1 MKFVSLNFFPNE
13 AEGWWSQGFLLC
25 SRNKQEMKTKVA
37 VSKFGSNHK
46 TSPWG
51 GGKSFLS
58 FLTYSPSTSQLYS
71 TPIPPP
77 WLQTPKHIT
86 GAQIYISS
94 QTFNNKT
101 INSTTSTIDITQKT
115 AWLNLHHRCF
125 NQQINLYTHCI
136 LLLLRPKIT
145 SWGTPTLTPWLKVDC
160 VIVIWVGKCS
170 TFHCSNTVTK
180 TQVSSSKE

>member
-1 MKFVSLNFFPNE
+1 MMARLSSC
-13 AEGWWSQGFLLC
+13 G
-25 SRNKQEMKTKVA
+25 RNKQEMKTKVA

-51 GGKSFLS
+51 GGEIFS

-115 AWLNLHHRCF
+115 ARLDLHHRFF
-125 NQQINLYTHCI
+125 NQQII
-136 LLLLRPKIT
+136 PF
-145 SWGTPTLTPWLKVDC
+145 TL
-160 VIVIWVGKCS
+160 I
-170 TFHCSNTVTK
+170 
-180 TQVSSSKE
+180 VSSSSSSSSGQKLRHEVLQH